1 MHELSI
7 AMNIVEIVD
16 EEVKKAEASVVRE
29 LELDIGR
36 LSGVVIEALE
46 FALTEAVKDSVLEKA
61 RITINDI
68 PATAKCNECQF
79 EFAVEDL
86 YTPCPSCHSFD
97 TEIISGG
104 ELRIRSL
111 FVD

>member
-7 AMNIVEIVD
+7 AMNILEIVD

-29 LELDIGR
+29 LELDIGQ

-61 RITINDI
+61 RIII
-68 PATAKCNECQF
+68 HEVPATVKCNECHH

-86 YTPCPSCHSFD
+86 YTPCPSCRSFD
-97 TEIISGG
+97 TKIIKGG
-104 ELRIRSL
+104 ELRVRSL
-111 FVD
+111 LVD

>member
-7 AMNIVEIVD
+7 AMNILEIVD

-29 LELDIGR
+29 LELDIGQ

-61 RITINDI
+61 RIIIHEI
-68 PATAKCNECQF
+68 PATVKCNECQH
-79 EFAVEDL
+79 EFGVDDL

-97 TEIISGG
+97 TKIIKGG

-111 FVD
+111 LVD